1 MHGKIIWKLKKKVGR
16 ISHCIDLISKVEKP
30 NHTKKIKKFKASI
43 ILVTTTW
50 SLLMSQSLCTVL
62 KFSLRNLCEETG
74 ELMEASVCSES
85 VLQQKSNKVL
95 GNAVTAE
102 TVLGCQM
109 KRSINGK
116 NTGYIGRVL

>member
-1 MHGKIIWKLKKKVGR
+1 
-16 ISHCIDLISKVEKP
+16 
-30 NHTKKIKKFKASI
+30 
-43 ILVTTTW
+43 
-50 SLLMSQSLCTVL
+50 MSQSLCTVL

-85 VLQQKSNKVL
+85 VLQQKSKKVL

-109 KRSINGK
+109 KRSINGN